1 MEEIHRLTKE
11 NTNLIKINQVLKL
24 DGPKVQDQMA
34 SILKNNE
41 ILCDDLRSSNVSKYI
56 GKSNESRKRKSNL

>member
-1 MEEIHRLTKE
+1 M
-11 NTNLIKINQVLKL
+11 NQVLKL